1 MIRSAQCVSRAILLF
16 ERAPAGRTE
25 TSIPTARLSTAR
37 RAYTLRLITLLLMLF
52 RFACF
57 VTHLKVGFPVS
68 VRGAAL
74 KGDNSYHKGK
84 RQK

>member
-1 MIRSAQCVSRAILLF
+1 M
-16 ERAPAGRTE
+16 
-25 TSIPTARLSTAR
+25 
-37 RAYTLRLITLLLMLF
+37 RLIPLLLMLF
-52 RFACF
+52 RLACF
-57 VTHLKVGFPVS
+57 VTHLKAGFPVP